1 MDVQATGATANA
13 WAFEG
18 RNATNAAR
26 HGVFFYYSSGGLW
39 NSDYGGSARVSFPGI
54 ALTDRLAIDY
64 NKNICIINGTSV
76 THTATTFQS
85 SYNLVLLAANTGG
98 TIAGHLKAKLYSCQ
112 IYDNGTLI
120 RDYIP
125 CKNES
130 GAVGLWDDVN
140 SVFYGNAGTGAFTAG
155 PEVIHPPTYSPAI
168 MAISITP
175 NPAYVGNTVFISI
188 SAMDIAVEPSI
199 EIRGS
204 GEFYSGEV

>member
-1 MDVQATGATANA
+1 MQYNA
-13 WAFEG
+13 FLFG
-18 RNATNAAR
+18 ISTS
-26 HGVFFYYSSGGLW
+26 GSSNNQL
-39 NSDYGGSARVSFPGI
+39 GSLRV
-54 ALTDRLAIDY
+54 
-64 NKNICIINGTSV
+64 
-76 THTATTFQS
+76 
-85 SYNLVLLAANTGG
+85 
-98 TIAGHLKAKLYSCQ
+98 YSCQ
-112 IYDNGTLI
+112 ISDNGTLI

-140 SVFYGNAGTGAFTAG
+140 SVFYGNAGTGVFAAG

-175 NPAYVGNTVFISI
+175 NPAYVGDTVLISI
-188 SAMDIAVEPSI
+188 SAMDIAVEPSV